1 MIGQMLV
8 LDSEDLGLDP
18 SSDPNQMSDFG
29 QIILLLRAFISLPVK
44 WNAKHDEGQ
53 QIDFT

>member
-1 MIGQMLV
+1 MLV

-44 WNAKHDEGQ
+44 
-53 QIDFT
+53 